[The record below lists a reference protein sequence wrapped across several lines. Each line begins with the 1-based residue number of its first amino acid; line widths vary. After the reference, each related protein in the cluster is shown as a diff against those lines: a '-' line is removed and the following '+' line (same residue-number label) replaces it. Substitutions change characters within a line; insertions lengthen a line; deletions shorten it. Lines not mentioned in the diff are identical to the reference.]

1 MQERYQ
7 VDNFGLNVTTDEE
20 NKESK
25 DSQSMTPE
33 TQKILKA
40 LNEVP
45 LIKESDTLG
54 YLQTYPFGRTGI
66 TQGYRINSEISLTP
80 QTA

>member
-1 MQERYQ
+1 
-7 VDNFGLNVTTDEE
+7 
-20 NKESK
+20 
-25 DSQSMTPE
+25 MTPE

>member
-20 NKESK
+20 SK
-25 DSQSMTPE
+25 DNHQSMTPE